1 MTILGTFDRVWVRG
15 ADSFL
20 GRDYS
25 QAATWG
31 FSSAATTATGM
42 SEGGRGEVGVFD
54 PEASLKRGYCLFTSL
69 KLSSPSADFFFKN
82 QYHLWEGRR
91 DKSTCK
97 RNVAQEYPQ
106 ARAAVTQQTFIVY
119 QLGARQLIE
128 H

>member
-69 KLSSPSADFFFKN
+69 KLSSPSADFFLKIN
-82 QYHLWEGRR
+82 ITCGKEEGTGAPARGMWLR
-91 DKSTCK
+91 STPRPVLLSLNK
-97 RNVAQEYPQ
+97 
-106 ARAAVTQQTFIVY
+106 
-119 QLGARQLIE
+119 
-128 H
+128 HS